1 MVDPLT
7 DTSCCREVVLNIRI
21 SFVSFGLS
29 SFLGGGGGEDFS
41 LGKKVVC
48 KVVLMSHS

>member
-7 DTSCCREVVLNIRI
+7 NTSCCREVVLNIRI

-29 SFLGGGGGEDFS
+29 SFFWGGKTS
-41 LGKKVVC
+41 R
-48 KVVLMSHS
+48 

>member
-7 DTSCCREVVLNIRI
+7 DTSCCREVVLNISI

-29 SFLGGGGGEDFS
+29 SFLGRGGRLLVREKGG
-41 LGKKVVC
+41 V
-48 KVVLMSHS
+48 KVVLISRS

>member
-29 SFLGGGGGEDFS
+29 SFLGGGGGGILLVREK
-41 LGKKVVC
+41 GGV
-48 KVVLMSHS
+48 